1 MNDRQSKDLQ
11 RCIQK
16 MVAGQGKEVFSALQY
31 CGGRTTDTYTPLSQD
46 RVKSIKINI
55 GRQELGFGLQGLQI
69 MKSYIEIS

>member
-55 GRQELGFGLQGLQI
+55 GRQVVWRPRHRFLDTFQ
-69 MKSYIEIS
+69 YT